1 IMFSTLG
8 KQGNYEL
15 KFSGE
20 SVILAGSDVKPGE
33 KNVEEHSLNTVA
45 SGRISLDR
53 RTRDTRHECKY

>member
-1 IMFSTLG
+1 